1 MTKRSTKK
9 GKRTRVKIDRIL
21 RRVDRPL
28 LLDSRTADENLG
40 YDERGMPESM
50 ETNRTVKS
58 KVPDCPSAVEWPD
71 FKARAKKIFGSRV
84 LPGGDFVIK
93 ERGRY

>member
-9 GKRTRVKIDRIL
+9 GKRTRAKIDRIL
-21 RRVDRPL
+21 LRVDRLP
-28 LLDSRTADENLG
+28 LLDSRTADEILG

-58 KVPDCPSAVEWPD
+58 KVPDCPPD